1 MRLLITGG
9 SGFVG
14 WNAVRY
20 FADRGHRVLATYC
33 TFSHYLHR
41 VAGLEPVQ
49 LDLMDGSAIDR
60 VVARFQPHLI
70 LHAAALA
77 RPQDGHGAERFI
89 AVNVDGTD
97 RLARAAAECGAYVVY
112 LSTDLVYDA
121 DAGRCDER
129 TPVNPS
135 GAGEYSRSKLLG
147 EKAVAA
153 SGAPW
158 AVLRCSLMFGD
169 GTPHSNSFSQF
180 LDCAWAERM
189 PAPVF
194 SDQYRSML
202 YVDDLL
208 RAVEAVAMGTAPRD
222 QVYVCGGPERLSRA
236 EFALR
241 YADAVGAS
249 RALCRVMHAAELEG
263 YVGGASDITLD
274 TAKLRG
280 AGWRPTPLADAFAR
294 MLRGR
299 NPELA

>member
-60 VVARFQPHLI
+60 VVARFQPHII

-77 RPQDGHGAERFI
+77 RPQEGHGADRFT

-97 RLARAAAECGAYVVY
+97 RLARAAAGCGAFVVY
-112 LSTDLVYDA
+112 LSTDLVYDSN
-121 DAGRCDER
+121 AGRCDEG

-135 GAGEYSRSKLLG
+135 GAGAYSRSKLLG
-147 EKAVAA
+147 EEAVRAA
-153 SGAPW
+153 GAPW

-169 GTPHSNSFSQF
+169 GTPRSNSFSQF
-180 LDCAWAERM
+180 LDRAWDERT

-194 SDQYRSML
+194 SDQFRSML
-202 YVDDLL
+202 YVGDVP

-222 QVYVCGGPERLSRA
+222 QLYVCGGPERLSRA

-241 YADAVGAS
+241 YADAVDVPRS
-249 RALCRVMHAAELEG
+249 LCRVMRADELDG
-263 YVGGASDITLD
+263 YVGGASDIALD
-274 TAKLRG
+274 TSKLQG
-280 AGWRPTPLADAFAR
+280 TGWRPASLADAFAR